1 MKKRKL
7 WRVMTACILKR
18 HGIYKK
24 KHWLISLLVGT
35 SKVSTLLLT
44 SLVLPPVSGSSGKR
58 KVIILA
64 ASAWISTEEQP
75 EVLNFILTH

>member
-24 KHWLISLLVGT
+24 KKHWLISLLVGT

-44 SLVLPPVSGSSGKR
+44 PLILPPVSGSSEKR
-58 KVIILA
+58 KVIWA
-64 ASAWISTEEQP
+64 ACAWISTEKQP
-75 EVLNFILTH
+75 EILNFILTH